1 MPCHPSCDTCSGPEE
16 QNCLSCTDGFQ
27 YENNKCSSLCPEGTY
42 YDSLL
47 QECNVCNSMSCAECV
62 KTANTCTKC
71 NSPFALDLSTYTC
84 KPCCSRSIHGK
95 MTSLSCC
102 NCASKYDGYCLKA
115 NNTETEIKKLFNII
129 TNKSINSYS
138 VATVFLFIVS
148 TLVII
153 VSLVLLKPFQRKAK
167 DYGSVQYTPL
177 VE

>member
-1 MPCHPSCDTCSGPEE
+1 
-16 QNCLSCTDGFQ
+16 
-27 YENNKCSSLCPEGTY
+27 
-42 YDSLL
+42 
-47 QECNVCNSMSCAECV
+47 
-62 KTANTCTKC
+62 
-71 NSPFALDLSTYTC
+71 
-84 KPCCSRSIHGK
+84 